1 LELSEDAS
9 AGLAPDCGASELA
22 CAELF
27 PTLASLCAEPLKGS
41 LMSGCCAGEDRA
53 LPLTVEGF
61 ASGIFGSVAADAPGS
76 SARTAGECEAAAR
89 AAAKRTMATQWNR
102 LCRNNKPEAMNVEL
116 SFPSRSLLLGLAVE
130 ADFVNY
136 VLALTASGS
145 NEAANLELAPRS
157 AVSPQ

>member
-1 LELSEDAS
+1 
-9 AGLAPDCGASELA
+9 
-22 CAELF
+22 
-27 PTLASLCAEPLKGS
+27 
-41 LMSGCCAGEDRA
+41 
-53 LPLTVEGF
+53 
-61 ASGIFGSVAADAPGS
+61 
-76 SARTAGECEAAAR
+76 
-89 AAAKRTMATQWNR
+89 
-102 LCRNNKPEAMNVEL
+102 MNVEL